1 MDDDSYH
8 MVIVSL
14 GDLVADPELIASALV
29 DFGPGFDE
37 IFDEAVGGARALKER
52 IVANG
57 PEDLP
62 IFATVITDAGSVA
75 MPVQEMV
82 DRMGIAPSQAISQSL
97 TVMRN
102 VLGDPIAV
110 LTLLEMTYGVIP
122 ADQPDLEPERLHEA
136 LFVVIA
142 TRERCVSAW
151 MPFHYGGGSIEWDR
165 AIRYEAGDWPD
176 GAGQPDPMT
185 EALSVAFRQE
195 VS

>member
-37 IFDEAVGGARALKER
+37 VFDEAVGGARALKER

-57 PEDLP
+57 PDDLP

-82 DRMGIAPSQAISQSL
+82 DRMGIAPSQAITESL
-97 TVMRN
+97 TAMRT

-110 LTLLEMTYGVIP
+110 LILLELAYEVIS
-122 ADQPDLEPERLHEA
+122 AAEPRSGEA
-136 LFVVIA
+136 LFVTIA

-151 MPFHYGGGSIEWDR
+151 MPFHYGGGSVEWDR